1 MRTPPGIRH
10 RGVRVS
16 EDAASAAPETH
27 VESRSPFLHALPNTG
42 ILLAI
47 AAVSWVLFFR
57 DDEALLFAWIPLIFA
72 AVGWYVHGLLLR
84 VFPPRSRWA
93 AAWCAVAAAYVGL
106 GVGLFLLS
114 PGAPQLLFGGLLT
127 FTVFGG
133 FVMVGAVA
141 MLTWPLLCIR
151 PPHRPAPLAEG
162 EPPYPV

>member
-1 MRTPPGIRH
+1 M
-10 RGVRVS
+10 S
-16 EDAASAAPETH
+16 EDAASAAPETY
-27 VESRSPFLHALPNTG
+27 VESRSPFLHALRNTG

-47 AAVSWVLFFR
+47 AAVAWALFFR
-57 DDEALLFAWIPLIFA
+57 DEDMLLFAWIPLIFA
-72 AVGWYVHGLLLR
+72 AIGWYVHGLLLR

-93 AAWCAVAAAYVGL
+93 AAWRAIAAAYVGL

-133 FVMVGAVA
+133 FIVVGAVA
-141 MLTWPLLCIR
+141 MRTWPLLGIR
-151 PPHRPAPLAEG
+151 SPHRRDPLAED

>member
-1 MRTPPGIRH
+1 M
-10 RGVRVS
+10 S
-16 EDAASAAPETH
+16 AEDAASDTSETE
-27 VESRSPFLHALPNTG
+27 VVSRSPFLHALLNTG

-47 AAVSWVLFFR
+47 AAVAWAVFLR
-57 DDEALLFAWIPLIFA
+57 DDDVLLFAWIPLVFA
-72 AVGWYVHGLLLR
+72 AIGWYVHGLLLR

-93 AAWCAVAAAYVGL
+93 AAWRAIAAAYVGL

-133 FVMVGAVA
+133 FVVVGAVA
-141 MLTWPLLCIR
+141 MLTWPLLGIR
-151 PPHRPAPLAEG
+151 SPHRVDPLAAD